1 MELKKIILILNK
13 KILEINQIK
22 MIYDKQVMYN
32 FF

>member
-1 MELKKIILILNK
+1 MELKKILLILNK

-22 MIYDKQVMYN
+22 MFYDKQVMYN